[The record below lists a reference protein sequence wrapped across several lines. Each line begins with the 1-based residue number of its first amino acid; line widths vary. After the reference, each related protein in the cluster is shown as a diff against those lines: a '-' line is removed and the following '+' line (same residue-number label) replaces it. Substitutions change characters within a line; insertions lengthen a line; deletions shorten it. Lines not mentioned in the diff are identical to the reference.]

1 VSSGAPRE
9 RAVRRDTLTLATAV
23 ALSALSGTAH
33 ATYSIVAA
41 DTRTHRT
48 GGAGTSCLEGQ
59 DVFIIHGVVPGVGT
73 IHAQATFN
81 AAARDRGVE
90 LLRAGQTPGDIVAAL
105 TQPSFDASASFRQYG
120 VVTTLGDLAAYTGAD
135 DGTFAGDRQGTVGT
149 LAYSVQGNIL
159 TSRAVI
165 DHAAE
170 AFEAAGCDLPER
182 LLGAL
187 EAGAM
192 SGEGDRRCTTTR
204 GIPSDSAFLR
214 VSAGDGDSDPT
225 IDLRVPTSGDE
236 SPLVGLR
243 AQLDAWRMTHPCD
256 EAKSGTAGGPA
267 GGERGPSNG
276 GCGCHL
282 PRGRLATAPLGW
294 LAFALGSLAARGRR
308 PNVRRVPGAVP
319 RQ

>member
-1 VSSGAPRE
+1 MSRRAARGGAFS
-9 RAVRRDTLTLATAV
+9 AGSF
-23 ALSALSGTAH
+23 ALGAALALSGASRTAH

-41 DTRTHRT
+41 DTLTHRT

-73 IHAQATFN
+73 IHAQATYN
-81 AAARDRGVE
+81 AAARERGVE
-90 LLRAGQTPGDIVAAL
+90 LLRAGRTPRDIVTAL
-105 TQPSFDASASFRQYG
+105 TLPSFDASASFRQYG
-120 VVTTLGDLAAYTGAD
+120 VVTTLGDVAGYTGAD

-165 DHAAE
+165 DHAAG

-182 LLGAL
+182 LMRAL

-192 SGEGDRRCTTTR
+192 SGEGDRRCTTR
-204 GIPSDSAFLR
+204 GVPSDSAFLR
-214 VSAGDGDSDPT
+214 VSAGDGDDSDPYL
-225 IDLRVPTSGDE
+225 DLRVPTSGDD

-243 AQLDAWRMTHPCD
+243 AQLDRWRAEHPCD
-256 EAKSGTAGGPA
+256 EAKSGTFGNPVGDGP
-267 GGERGPSNG
+267 RPSES

-282 PRGRLATAPLGW
+282 PRGRTGTAPLGW
-294 LAFALGSLAARGRR
+294 LAFALGSLGARRR
-308 PNVRRVPGAVP
+308 RACFRRVPGALS

>member
-1 VSSGAPRE
+1 VSRRTSRE
-9 RAVRRDTLTLATAV
+9 RAFTAGTF
-23 ALSALSGTAH
+23 ALGAGLALSGASRAAR

-59 DVFIIHGVVPGVGT
+59 DVFIIHGVVPGIGT
-73 IHAQATFN
+73 IHAQATYN
-81 AAARDRGVE
+81 AAARERGVE
-90 LLRAGQTPGDIVAAL
+90 LLRAGETPRDIVAAL
-105 TQPSFDASASFRQYG
+105 TLPSFDASASFRQYG
-120 VVTTLGDLAAYTGAD
+120 VVTTLGDVAAYTGAD

-165 DHAAE
+165 DHAAD

-182 LLGAL
+182 LMRAL
-187 EAGAM
+187 EAGAL

-214 VSAGDGDSDPT
+214 VSAGDGDDDPYL
-225 IDLRVPTSGDE
+225 DLRVPTSGDD

-243 AQLDAWRMTHPCD
+243 AQLDRWRAEHPCG
-256 EAKSGTAGGPA
+256 EAKSGAGG
-267 GGERGPSNG
+267 GPVGDGPKPSDG

-282 PRGRLATAPLGW
+282 PRGRTGTAPLGW
-294 LAFALGSLAARGRR
+294 LAFTLGSLAARRRR
-308 PNVRRVPGAVP
+308 PYVRRVPGALS